1 MTETNR
7 GVATM
12 QHSAVH
18 ETVQGAD
25 QRADQGSGQIAV
37 SVTDLRLKFPGEK
50 AFVFKDVSLS
60 VPAGEKVLLLG
71 PSGCGKS
78 TLLQVLGGLI
88 PAVIDVPLKYA
99 DIRKPRSCGYVFQ
112 DPDTQFCMPYVD
124 EELAFVLENR
134 QVAREDMVP
143 RMREALGRVGLDLE
157 ELHTP
162 IERLS
167 LGMKQRLA
175 LASVLLLEPEVLL
188 LDEPSA
194 LLDPEGRQQIWEAV
208 RGVSAGRTVLIV
220 EHRIEEIVNW
230 VDRIVLF
237 APDGSILADGKPAEI
252 FTAYRRTLQENGIW
266 YPGVWEDYIR
276 HRDTWNSGLV
286 QSPQQGADLAAP
298 VLSLRGFVG
307 LRGDAPAIMVE
318 EAEVYAGDFVA
329 VVGPNGAG
337 KSSLLLSLMQLLPT
351 AGSYVLEGRLL
362 QGRGRKRTCPSDRIG
377 FVFQNPEFQFVAQ
390 TVLEETAFSLHMQG
404 GMSRAEVERKAEDCL
419 KTFHLHGLENRHPYQ
434 LSTGQKRRLS
444 VATAAVRR
452 QAVLLLD
459 EPTFGQ
465 DARNAFAILEYCE
478 ALRRSGTAIIMVT
491 HEREIAE
498 LAATQVWEIQGGS
511 LTAIKPGR
519 RRLEGEGAASDAQ
532 EEVSG

>member
-7 GVATM
+7 GVVTM
-12 QHSAVH
+12 QHSAVD
-18 ETVQGAD
+18 ETGQGAD

-134 QVAREDMVP
+134 QVARKDMVP

-276 HRDTWNSGLV
+276 HQDTWNSGLV
-286 QSPQQGADLAAP
+286 QSLQQDADLAAP

-329 VVGPNGAG
+329 
-337 KSSLLLSLMQLLPT
+337 
-351 AGSYVLEGRLL
+351 
-362 QGRGRKRTCPSDRIG
+362 
-377 FVFQNPEFQFVAQ
+377 
-390 TVLEETAFSLHMQG
+390 
-404 GMSRAEVERKAEDCL
+404 
-419 KTFHLHGLENRHPYQ
+419 
-434 LSTGQKRRLS
+434 
-444 VATAAVRR
+444 
-452 QAVLLLD
+452 
-459 EPTFGQ
+459 
-465 DARNAFAILEYCE
+465 
-478 ALRRSGTAIIMVT
+478 
-491 HEREIAE
+491 
-498 LAATQVWEIQGGS
+498 
-511 LTAIKPGR
+511 
-519 RRLEGEGAASDAQ
+519 
-532 EEVSG
+532 